1 MSSFQKRMTRYERAE
16 IRRVRSRSGACV
28 GLLHSLPHLTSPW
41 SGGGSDASLE
51 KTSLLFQHIRARIY
65 FANCQVGEKK

>member
-1 MSSFQKRMTRYERAE
+1 MSAQKLGGYALDPVPVSVCCTAY
-16 IRRVRSRSGACV
+16 
-28 GLLHSLPHLTSPW
+28 PHLTSPW